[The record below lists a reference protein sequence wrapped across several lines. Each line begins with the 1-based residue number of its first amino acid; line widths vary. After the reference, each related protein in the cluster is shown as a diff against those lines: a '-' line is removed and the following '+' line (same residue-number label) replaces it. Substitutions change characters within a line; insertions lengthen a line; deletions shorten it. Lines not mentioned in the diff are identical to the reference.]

1 MNQAVKIPKKHESC
15 KLRRVMSCWHRA
27 VVSTVSGELD
37 VPIVDSSVMVD
48 EAWCALAWIK
58 EDLGL
63 TLYPRG

>member
-15 KLRRVMSCWHRA
+15 ELRRVMSCWHWA
-27 VVSTVSGELD
+27 VVNTVSGELD

-48 EAWCALAWIK
+48 EAWCALSWIE

-63 TLYPRG
+63 TLYPGG

>member
-37 VPIVDSSVMVD
+37 VPIVDYSVMVD
-48 EAWCALAWIK
+48 GA
-58 EDLGL
+58 
-63 TLYPRG
+63 